1 MTLEYK
7 LDIFKVLNAANS
19 KNQKFY
25 QGLTEEERKAFIPSV
40 TTRWMSGTSNAGQVM
55 LINEFL
61 NPYVFSLYKHPQLLW
76 QLMTICNIGKSQ
88 KYTWNKLP
96 GKKISSKPN
105 AQRAIMQYYGYS
117 SNEAA
122 TVLQLMDREDI
133 LAIAADLGYQSEEI
147 SKIKKEVKSTIDK
160 SDLASQPM
168 KPNEPPLLDF

>member
-1 MTLEYK
+1 MASEHK

-25 QGLTEEERKAFIPSV
+25 QGLTEEERKAFAPSV

-96 GKKISSKPN
+96 GKKISSNPN
-105 AQRAIMQYYGYS
+105 AQKAVMQYYGYS
-117 SNEAA
+117 SREAA
-122 TVLQLMDREDI
+122 NALQLMDREDI
-133 LAIAADLGYQSEEI
+133 LAIVADLGWQPEEI
-147 SKIKKEVKSTIDK
+147 AKIKREVK
-160 SDLASQPM
+160 AS
-168 KPNEPPLLDF
+168 KGEEPTEKQQDPVANLLEF